1 MKLVIVDMVLG
12 TILVACN
19 KQAVLRSVPAVQAS
33 CPMGTTTTGLLT
45 EVAVMATPA
54 TEVTVTA
61 IPAFM
66 AVLPWVLDI
75 EEMSVAELSAM
86 V

>member
-45 EVAVMATPA
+45 EV
-54 TEVTVTA
+54 TVTA